1 MNSSVLLEGEPSL
14 SPEDAA
20 RSPNERLSS
29 ECAIPPTSIKSI
41 LKTGK
46 TEVRDSD
53 DDDDDD
59 SSDCDSDSDDHL
71 VPRKDQSSGV
81 DRIAAKEN
89 KRLAVLSYVFMS
101 SMLVAVA
108 SVSTGTYFA
117 LQKSIRN
124 EYQASVS
131 VCP

>member
-14 SPEDAA
+14 ISEDAA
-20 RSPNERLSS
+20 RSPNERLST

-46 TEVRDSD
+46 TEVRDS